1 MSYSKC
7 LIRNIHI
14 HEKESNMNSRTF
26 KQAAAVAFASMLVLF
41 GASASMAASK
51 VLVDLPNDPVA
62 GGETVP
68 VPMVLS
74 GFEFDKLSVTLK
86 VDEGTLTVTDADSA
100 LTLNPGYSSLEAQT
114 EVSFNGTADAVVA
127 VMESGVSW
135 TAPGDATTTSP
146 LLISVRV
153 GEYELGTT
161 YDPATGHTYKYVSTE
176 LSWADAMAAAKL
188 MTYKGKNGY
197 LANITSAAE
206 NTFVAEKSGAEN
218 VWFGATADLNYVNA
232 ALTAASKP
240 TISVDPQPLGNYYWG
255 GGSEGGTQF
264 SSGLETPTAIAGAYN
279 SWATGEPNNWPGTG
293 EACGVTNWQ
302 GIKGNWNDL
311 DCSRTEAYLVEFD
324 TTPGD
329 FETAVVTF
337 DNIEGDDVDSVP
349 AVVEE
354 EEELAATGYDA
365 GIILALALAL
375 LALGSVLAVRAR
387 KN

>member
-1 MSYSKC
+1 
-7 LIRNIHI
+7 
-14 HEKESNMNSRTF
+14 MNYRTF
-26 KQAAAVAFASMLVLF
+26 KRGAALAVASMLVLF

-51 VLVDLPNDPVA
+51 VLVDLPNEPVA
-62 GGETVP
+62 GGETVT

-86 VDEGTLTVTDADSA
+86 VDEGTLTVADADSA
-100 LTLNPGYSSLEAQT
+100 LTLNPGYTSLDAQN

-135 TAPGDATTTSP
+135 TAPGDATTTAP

-153 GEYELGTT
+153 GEYETGTT
-161 YDPATGHTYKYVSTE
+161 YDPATGHTYKYVGTE
-176 LSWADAMAAAKL
+176 LNWESAMAAAKL
-188 MTYKGKNGY
+188 MSYKGKSGY
-197 LANITSAAE
+197 LANISTEIE
-206 NTFVAEKSGAEN
+206 NQFVATKSGASDI
-218 VWFGATADLNYVNA
+218 WIGATADIRMVNF
-232 ALTAASKP
+232 ALTAGGKP

-255 GGSEGGTQF
+255 GGSEAGTQF
-264 SSGLETPTAIAGAYN
+264 SSGLVTPAAVGGLFN
-279 SWATGEPNNWPGTG
+279 GWADTEPNNYEGG
-293 EACGVTNWQ
+293 EACGVTNWNE
-302 GIKGNWNDL
+302 GVGEWNDL
-311 DCSRTEAYLVEFD
+311 ACSTETGYLVEFD

-337 DNIEGDDVDSVP
+337 DNITGDDVDAVP
-349 AVVEE
+349 AVDDK
-354 EEELAATGYDA
+354 ELAATGYDA

>member
-26 KQAAAVAFASMLVLF
+26 KRGAALAVASMLVLF
-41 GASASMAASK
+41 GASASIAASR

-62 GGETVP
+62 GGETVT

-100 LTLNPGYSSLEAQT
+100 LTLNPGYTSLEAQT

-135 TAPGDATTTSP
+135 TSPGDATTTSP

-161 YDPATGHTYKYVSTE
+161 YDPATGHTYKYVNTE
-176 LSWADAMAAAKL
+176 LSWKAAMTAAKA
-188 MTYKGKNGY
+188 MTYKGKSGY
-197 LANITSAAE
+197 LANITSEAE
-206 NTFVAEKSGAEN
+206 NTFITTKSGAEN
-218 VWFGATADLNYVNA
+218 IWFGATSELEYINEARVA
-232 ALTAASKP
+232 AGKTLVSGNTRANGNFYWYGSTEAGTNFSNGLVTPAA
-240 TISVDPQPLGNYYWG
+240 VD
-255 GGSEGGTQF
+255 
-264 SSGLETPTAIAGAYN
+264 GLYN
-279 SWATGEPNNWPGTG
+279 NWAEGEPNDSTDEGC
-293 EACGVTNWQ
+293 AVTNWNEGLGQ
-302 GIKGNWNDL
+302 WNDL
-311 DCSRTEAYLVEFD
+311 QCSTETGYLVEFD

-337 DNIEGDDVDSVP
+337 DNITGDDVDAVP
-349 AVVEE
+349 AVDDK
-354 EEELAATGYDA
+354 ELAATGYDA

>member
-1 MSYSKC
+1 
-7 LIRNIHI
+7 
-14 HEKESNMNSRTF
+14 MNSRTF
-26 KQAAAVAFASMLVLF
+26 KRGAALAVASMLVLF

-62 GGETVP
+62 GGETVT
-68 VPMVLS
+68 VPMTLS
-74 GFEFDKLSVTLK
+74 GFEFAKLSVTLK

-114 EVSFNGTADAVVA
+114 EVSFNGAADAVVA

-161 YDPATGHTYKYVSTE
+161 YDPTTGHTYKYVSTS
-176 LSWADAMAAAKL
+176 LSWMNAMTAAKA
-188 MTYKGKNGY
+188 MTYKGKSGY
-197 LANITSAAE
+197 LANITSASE
-206 NTFVAEKSGAEN
+206 NAFIATKSGAAN
-218 VWFGATADLNYVNA
+218 IWFGATSELEYINQARV
-232 ALTAASKP
+232 AASKTP
-240 TISVDPQPLGNYYWG
+240 VTGNTRANGNFYWY
-255 GGSEGGTQF
+255 GSAEAGTNF
-264 SSGLETPTAIAGAYN
+264 SNGLVTPAAADGLYN
-279 SWATGEPNNWPGTG
+279 NWAEGEPNDSVDEGC
-293 EACGVTNWQ
+293 AVTNWNE
-302 GIKGNWNDL
+302 GVGEWNDL
-311 DCSRTEAYLVEFD
+311 QCSTETGYLVEFD

-337 DNIEGDDVDSVP
+337 DNIEGDDVDAVP

-354 EEELAATGYDA
+354 EKELAATGYDA